1 MPTPAWRK
9 ILISGSNAHVHE
21 ITSSGIVTTPA
32 LSPMIEEKVLIYNT
46 SSGAFYY
53 TGSYGSGGGG
63 GGGSP
68 GGSDTQI
75 QFNDGGAFAGT
86 SSFTFNKGTFNVV
99 THGSLIAS
107 GTDNVSN
114 PSTIQLRDNNQDPI
128 AAFLRVGSGGS
139 AHRGRMKLYDQTDF
153 TSASIQLSTSG
164 LSWLSSSLNPT
175 KLGIGTENPSHSLS
189 VVGDISASGY
199 LNALSYYMAGTP
211 WATATGGDFFFG
223 NVLADTTLQGS
234 TITLDANITASG
246 DISSSGAL
254 FTSTSLSSSHAN
266 NNVLL
271 INTAT
276 GELYHTGSYGSG
288 GGGATPTLQQVMTE
302 GATTTVA
309 FLSDANISSSADIE
323 VRNITSSGDISSSNW
338 VKAQSGLISQDLSV
352 VSDIF
357 IGDSLTHYGDTST
370 KIGFTTD
377 AIFFSASEAS
387 FTGAITSSGAISASG
402 TIVGFN
408 LSGTNTGDQTLESS
422 IRYLYS
428 ASTAPGYYPPPG
440 VIVYKDD
447 IVDHILINTSSYNGV
462 DIDGSSLATPYSQFL
477 YSDVGSLITSR
488 RVRDGAFTTYKVTG
502 VTTAFTNPDIVRYD
516 IANLGY
522 GVSSG
527 SLANG
532 DEVEFIWDQSAG
544 VGGGYSPSEGS
555 STKFFADALNPG
567 YNYIDVF
574 FGGGP
579 GEFDGSPAIISS
591 VKDSGSFG
599 EYYYV
604 LPAISHSQA
613 LTLGAVT
620 ATSVSASGDI
630 FATSASFTGPV
641 KISLATGGTAF
652 EITEEDKDQK
662 GRLLFEYENGDP
674 TLTIASRASTAK
686 LHIRQEAGTN
696 GLYFDEDGQIYVN
709 NSTLDGVK
717 IDGTSF
723 SSIGTNTDALDLG
736 KNNRPWKD
744 LYLTGDGANIFFQD
758 NTTEPELT
766 LKYPANSNRLILS
779 ASDGHPSASFEVLGD
794 ISASNIIGTLST
806 VAQGNITSVGT
817 LGSLTVSGDIT
828 ANGDI
833 VGDDTTD
840 ITNMR
845 YIYCDRLIHNGDVD
859 TLLTFGI
866 DTVDVAAGG
875 TKVFQSDVTGSI
887 LPNVKYNI
895 FNTSSAALSVKGAIG
910 DIVKFGGSSTV
921 AGGIYY
927 LNSSGGWSLALADST
942 FTSTSSI
949 AMAVG
954 TNSTTDGMCLRGFVN
969 PYTDPGAGTGNPV
982 YMSDTET
989 GRMTSTAPSSNG
1001 DVVRIV
1007 GHQYGTDLIYFNPS
1021 SDYILH
1027 A

>member
-1 MPTPAWRK
+1 
-9 ILISGSNAHVHE
+9 
-21 ITSSGIVTTPA
+21 
-32 LSPMIEEKVLIYNT
+32 
-46 SSGAFYY
+46 
-53 TGSYGSGGGG
+53 
-63 GGGSP
+63 
-68 GGSDTQI
+68 
-75 QFNDGGAFAGT
+75 
-86 SSFTFNKGTFNVV
+86 
-99 THGSLIAS
+99 
-107 GTDNVSN
+107 
-114 PSTIQLRDNNQDPI
+114 
-128 AAFLRVGSGGS
+128 
-139 AHRGRMKLYDQTDF
+139 MKLYDQTDF

>member
-1 MPTPAWRK
+1 M
-9 ILISGSNAHVHE
+9 
-21 ITSSGIVTTPA
+21 
-32 LSPMIEEKVLIYNT
+32 
-46 SSGAFYY
+46 
-53 TGSYGSGGGG
+53 
-63 GGGSP
+63 
-68 GGSDTQI
+68 
-75 QFNDGGAFAGT
+75 
-86 SSFTFNKGTFNVV
+86 
-99 THGSLIAS
+99 
-107 GTDNVSN
+107 
-114 PSTIQLRDNNQDPI
+114 
-128 AAFLRVGSGGS
+128 
-139 AHRGRMKLYDQTDF
+139 
-153 TSASIQLSTSG
+153 
-164 LSWLSSSLNPT
+164 
-175 KLGIGTENPSHSLS
+175 
-189 VVGDISASGY
+189 
-199 LNALSYYMAGTP
+199 
-211 WATATGGDFFFG
+211 
-223 NVLADTTLQGS
+223 
-234 TITLDANITASG
+234 
-246 DISSSGAL
+246 
-254 FTSTSLSSSHAN
+254 
-266 NNVLL
+266 
-271 INTAT
+271 
-276 GELYHTGSYGSG
+276 
-288 GGGATPTLQQVMTE
+288 
-302 GATTTVA
+302 
-309 FLSDANISSSADIE
+309 
-323 VRNITSSGDISSSNW
+323 
-338 VKAQSGLISQDLSV
+338 
-352 VSDIF
+352 
-357 IGDSLTHYGDTST
+357 
-370 KIGFTTD
+370 
-377 AIFFSASEAS
+377 
-387 FTGAITSSGAISASG
+387 
-402 TIVGFN
+402 
-408 LSGTNTGDQTLESS
+408 
-422 IRYLYS
+422 
-428 ASTAPGYYPPPG
+428 
-440 VIVYKDD
+440 
-447 IVDHILINTSSYNGV
+447 
-462 DIDGSSLATPYSQFL
+462 ATPYSQFL